1 MKLLASDLRN
11 KLIAEENTEEERDI
25 LQEIE
30 LNCNSLKEVM
40 QKMAGLLSNF
50 LY

>member
-11 KLIAEENTEEERDI
+11 KLTAEENSEERDI

-30 LNCNSLKEVM
+30 IDCNSLKEVM
-40 QKMAGLLSNF
+40 QKMAGPLSNF